1 MGIFCGF
8 LAAFFNSI
16 GYLLNARFMKRYS
29 EEGRLLT
36 YGMVG
41 MLILSLPFTPFL
53 FPFASL
59 QQPGMFALKVVAWVA
74 AFMLGQL
81 CFFLALR
88 YFEASRL
95 SSLLGLKIIVL
106 ALIFTTF
113 NHGSLIPR
121 QWLAILIS
129 AISAMMFNW
138 SGAGRQRPLGWL
150 FVLCT
155 LVMYSTCDI
164 LETNMVL
171 HVRQCGFS
179 DLRSAFAVVSLIY
192 PVLGIMALPGMLKY
206 KPSKDQFVL
215 ALPYSAVWVMS
226 QLALLYCFAKV
237 LPVFGNVILATR
249 GVFSVLMGLSLPL
262 FGLASLDSNVS
273 ARKWVQRIIA
283 AILMVLAIGLYSWK

>member
-16 GYLLNARFMKRYS
+16 GYLLNARFLRRYN

-53 FPFASL
+53 FPFAAL
-59 QQPGMFALKVVAWVA
+59 QEPALFALKVISWVA
-74 AFMLGQL
+74 SFMLGQL
-81 CFFLALR
+81 GFFLALR

-106 ALIFTTF
+106 ALIFTVYSKGNLLPT
-113 NHGSLIPR
+113 
-121 QWLAILIS
+121 QWIAILVS

-138 SGAGRQRPLGWL
+138 SGAGRQKPLGWIFL
-150 FVLCT
+150 LLT
-155 LVMYSTCDI
+155 LVMYSSCDL
-164 LETNMVL
+164 LETSMVL
-171 HVRQCGFS
+171 HVKKCGFS

-192 PVLGIMALPGMLKY
+192 PALGLLALPGMFKY
-206 KPSKDQFVL
+206 KPTKDQFAL

-226 QLALLYCFAKV
+226 QLALLFCFAKV

-249 GVFSVLMGLSLPL
+249 GVFSVLMGLALPF

-273 ARKWVQRIIA
+273 ARKWIQRIVA